1 MNEIFKRI
9 WKPTGAYIVGSL
21 GFIQL
26 ASVILENISSEKV
39 FGSSSEAVMQATFI
53 CALIG
58 LPIVTTAAFLFSYKK
73 HGVKGDFEKEKN
85 PKSSAYKQPYF
96 RSQT

>member
-1 MNEIFKRI
+1 MNGIFKRI
-9 WKPTGAYIVGSL
+9 WKPTGAYIVGSI

-58 LPIVTTAAFLFSYKK
+58 LPIVITAAFLFSYKK
-73 HGVKGDFEKEKN
+73 HEEKGDLKKEKILSLEHIN
-85 PKSSAYKQPYF
+85 
-96 RSQT
+96 RG